1 MITRDRA
8 AALAL
13 LLFGLGGTFA
23 ASRLTIG
30 DPGHPGPG
38 FFPLWLALALSVVAL
53 ALLLRPAAAAPRPVA
68 GPAARLRPGKAVLAV
83 LATAVYAAALEP
95 LGFVLTTFLF
105 LVFLLTVVEPRR
117 RTAALAISAATA
129 GACHL
134 VFKAWLDVQLPAGP
148 WGF

>member
-1 MITRDRA
+1 M
-8 AALAL
+8 
-13 LLFGLGGTFA
+13 
-23 ASRLTIG
+23 
-30 DPGHPGPG
+30 PG

-68 GPAARLRPGKAVLAV
+68 GPPERLRPGKAVLAV

-117 RTAALAISAATA
+117 RTAALAIAAATA